1 MYAESPAGPR
11 EGRQLA
17 VVHPPIR
24 SRRVN
29 PSPAIQEAPL
39 GARNP
44 RWGQGGTGL
53 GGLGEETSFTN
64 RRWYKKGGPGRKDGK
79 KGPILQELTALV
91 TFPPGLEEIG
101 PRLKGQK
108 FKDYCAHISGEHTG
122 WECIAHGESID
133 SGSTCSPEAMTRPT
147 RAICVYR

>member
-17 VVHPPIR
+17 VVRPPIR

-44 RWGQGGTGL
+44 GWGQGGTGL
-53 GGLGEETSFTN
+53 GGLGEATSFTN
-64 RRWYKKGGPGRKDGK
+64 RRWYRAGTCAAPNPTKFFARSAGRGSLPHYPPPPWLVGGWTP
-79 KGPILQELTALV
+79 
-91 TFPPGLEEIG
+91 
-101 PRLKGQK
+101 
-108 FKDYCAHISGEHTG
+108 C
-122 WECIAHGESID
+122 
-133 SGSTCSPEAMTRPT
+133 
-147 RAICVYR
+147 

>member
-44 RWGQGGTGL
+44 GWGQGGTGL
-53 GGLGEETSFTN
+53 GGLGEATSFTD
-64 RRWYKKGGPGRKDGK
+64 RR
-79 KGPILQELTALV
+79 QEVVLNL
-91 TFPPGLEEIG
+91 
-101 PRLKGQK
+101 R
-108 FKDYCAHISGEHTG
+108 
-122 WECIAHGESID
+122 
-133 SGSTCSPEAMTRPT
+133 
-147 RAICVYR
+147 

>member
-44 RWGQGGTGL
+44 GWGQGGTGL
-53 GGLGEETSFTN
+53 GGLGEGTSFTN
-64 RRWYKKGGPGRKDGK
+64 RRWYLSS
-79 KGPILQELTALV
+79 LQV
-91 TFPPGLEEIG
+91 HGL
-101 PRLKGQK
+101 
-108 FKDYCAHISGEHTG
+108 AHHHPTSLGSSLYSGTTK
-122 WECIAHGESID
+122 HGLS
-133 SGSTCSPEAMTRPT
+133 
-147 RAICVYR
+147 RAIDTRWLTN

>member
-44 RWGQGGTGL
+44 GWGQGGTGL
-53 GGLGEETSFTN
+53 GGLGEATSFTD
-64 RRWYKKGGPGRKDGK
+64 RRWYSLPRSGLFRMAY
-79 KGPILQELTALV
+79 LTAVGLNFGRYAVV
-91 TFPPGLEEIG
+91 TAFI
-101 PRLKGQK
+101 
-108 FKDYCAHISGEHTG
+108 
-122 WECIAHGESID
+122 
-133 SGSTCSPEAMTRPT
+133 
-147 RAICVYR
+147 